1 MTSHWLHIILIQ
13 MTKDTFCDIN
23 IREDYNINGNQIRNI
38 SSRIAPANLCKSS
51 ILIMRIK
58 YMLKNLT
65 LEFRWVR
72 CATFFTHWHL
82 ARGFPTS
89 KKLPNNSMTSFLIE
103 HTMATRCIDREREI
117 WVVRISVKF
126 VFFKN
131 RVAFVGLLR
140 KTHVPLGWWA
150 CTRSTW

>member
-23 IREDYNINGNQIRNI
+23 IRKDYNINGNQIRKI
-38 SSRIAPANLCKSS
+38 YANWISS

-58 YMLKNLT
+58 DMLKNLT

-117 WVVRISVKF
+117 WVVRIYRSNSYFLRIELHLLACCARHMSHLVD
-126 VFFKN
+126 
-131 RVAFVGLLR
+131 GLVQDR
-140 KTHVPLGWWA
+140 HD
-150 CTRSTW
+150 R

>member
-13 MTKDTFCDIN
+13 MTKDTFCDIS
-23 IREDYNINGNQIRNI
+23 IRKDHNINCIRII
-38 SSRIAPANLCKSS
+38 SSRVSPANLCKSS

-103 HTMATRCIDREREI
+103 HMMATRCIDREREI

-131 RVAFVGLLR
+131 RVAFLACCARHMSHLVDGLVQDR
-140 KTHVPLGWWA
+140 HD
-150 CTRSTW
+150 R